1 MAEIIAHSLLT
12 ALGYAVGVTFG
23 IVVIIDTV
31 ILCSKVLRFM
41 VSLVMS
47 HVGHLR
53 RELAEWRAPAKGA
66 Q

>member
-12 ALGYAVGVTFG
+12 ALGYAFALFLG
-23 IVVIIDTV
+23 IVVIIDTLV
-31 ILCSKVLRFM
+31 VCSKVLRFM
-41 VSLVMS
+41 VTFLVS